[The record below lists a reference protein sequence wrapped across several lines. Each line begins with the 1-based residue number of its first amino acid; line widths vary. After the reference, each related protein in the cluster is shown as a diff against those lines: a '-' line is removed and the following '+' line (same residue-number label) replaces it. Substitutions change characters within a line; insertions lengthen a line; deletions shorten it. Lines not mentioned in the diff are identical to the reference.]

1 MGTTWKGC
9 CIILLVFPFFQV
21 WEPIGGLACDKKK
34 HSRPTTAQRFPCISY
49 LIKYRPLDFIFLSIQ
64 VYIILLLLVQ
74 YVHFEYLS
82 DEYLI
87 NAVSEAVILSTL
99 SYQEAWEMVISLL
112 LGFFR
117 WHLYD

>member
-1 MGTTWKGC
+1 MERLGK
-9 CIILLVFPFFQV
+9 LLYYSISFFSFFQV
-21 WEPIGGLACDKKK
+21 WEPIGGLARDKQNIVRLPLHKDS
-34 HSRPTTAQRFPCISY
+34 HVYQY
-49 LIKYRPLDFIFLSIQ
+49 LIEYRPLDFIFPSIQ
-64 VYIILLLLVQ
+64 VYIILLLVQ

-112 LGFFR
+112 SGYFH